1 MWRQSRWTRRAEIR
15 QGRKRNCDQVPPP
28 GGVGTAG
35 TKSRDAGREARA
47 SNSAEKGRS
56 STLTLRAA
64 PVGGKL
70 MMLSDLQQLHLFC
83 SSLTQSNPSRRKC
96 GWKGPLD
103 RHCSWICDEWRM
115 HFYMTGPSG
124 DRRGVAAA
132 VAQRKNR
139 QHIVLR

>member
-1 MWRQSRWTRRAEIR
+1 MWLSPFPIVAM
-15 QGRKRNCDQVPPP
+15 
-28 GGVGTAG
+28 
-35 TKSRDAGREARA
+35 
-47 SNSAEKGRS
+47 
-56 STLTLRAA
+56 
-64 PVGGKL
+64 GGKL